1 MPLRSDATR
10 CYAACQMETLF
21 RILYV
26 PFVGIPLCLMLMT
39 FGLFLCLTIIGIPV
53 GLVCFAL
60 GVRLVVL

>member
-1 MPLRSDATR
+1 
-10 CYAACQMETLF
+10 METLF

-39 FGLFLCLTIIGIPV
+39 FGLFLCLTVIGIPA